1 MKKYILTTI
10 ILFSA
15 VVIHAQIK
23 VHSDGHVSLGS
34 LTSTY
39 GIQVYPIG
47 SFSCRTLNNTQ
58 YSLANRSKAN
68 VDHQKHWVVKDCY
81 SNSESDWFYVY
92 GNGTAC
98 STHHYTIQQ
107 NDSRAGA
114 EQINSEEALATVLQM
129 KGFLYEENNMLTE
142 EEIQEN
148 EYVREE
154 AKEEMIKD
162 LRKKTAA
169 LSAENLASVFPDAV
183 RTNPDNHT
191 CIDYQAVI
199 TMLVEAV
206 KQQQEEIEF
215 LRMALEENG
224 LTIPQNK
231 KSNLP

>member
-1 MKKYILTTI
+1 MLEN
-10 ILFSA
+10 L
-15 VVIHAQIK
+15 
-23 VHSDGHVSLGS
+23 
-34 LTSTY
+34 
-39 GIQVYPIG
+39 
-47 SFSCRTLNNTQ
+47 
-58 YSLANRSKAN
+58 
-68 VDHQKHWVVKDCY
+68 
-81 SNSESDWFYVY
+81 
-92 GNGTAC
+92 
-98 STHHYTIQQ
+98 HHYTIQQ

-169 LSAENLASVFPDAV
+169 LSAENLASVFPDAD

-199 TMLVEAV
+199 TMLDEAV

-224 LTIPQNK
+224 LTIPQHK